1 MFIDIH
7 SHRTGLSS
15 NTELRVSNVIVSKDY
30 LNSSPCSAGIHPW
43 YIDEDQANQL
53 EALEQY
59 LLKKEV
65 IALGECGL
73 DKVVQNPWNIQVE
86 VFEKQITLANKYQKP
101 LIIHCV
107 RAYSEVCTSLMR
119 MKVQVPVIFHGFNKN
134 WTLANTLIKQGY
146 YISLGHAIQL
156 GKMNELIEQVPLDR
170 IFFET
175 DDKPIKISNIY
186 AYFCRVRKNIPL
198 EVLQRQLR
206 QNFIQAFNYSL

>member
-198 EVLQRQLR
+198 EVLQQQLR